1 MLGARSRSV
10 TSVALFLAFS
20 STATIAWA
28 QGAPPATAA
37 DEISTGDIIVTAQ
50 KRGELLSKVPI
61 AISAVSSANLET
73 SRVVSITDLGAVVPG
88 LNTATAANASTF
100 WLPFIRGVGS
110 NATGLGNNS
119 SVATYIDGI
128 YQPANTTN
136 VQDFANIER
145 IEVLKGP
152 QGTLFGRNA
161 TGGAINIITKK
172 PSDSFELNAEG
183 SFGRYN
189 ETIGKLY
196 VTGPLGPTLAT
207 SLSYQYHGGGDYIR
221 DLTTGKKFGG
231 FNNHSLNGKLL
242 WNPSDRFEAG
252 LSLIYATHRQTDPS
266 QSLAFA
272 PEGGLPPIAQL
283 GVPVN
288 FAPRKFL
295 GNRPFSMENSKQEAQ
310 LNLKYSFDG
319 FDLVSLTGYQKARN
333 QVYLDF
339 DNTTVDGFYFAEVDH
354 VKAFTQELQ
363 FVSNGDGPLK
373 WIVGLFY
380 SSDIQSYAPLYFGI
394 GVPFPATAAVVAANA
409 PGGTR
414 IDINSTSNAK
424 SYAAFAQGTYA
435 LGDRTNLTLG
445 LRYTKEDRKL
455 DGNQAVQIP
464 VPDANGRLSFFPFVI
479 DASPPNNKRTFKK
492 PSWRIS
498 LDHQLTDDVMAYVS
512 YNRGFKS
519 GVYNATSVSQP
530 AVDPEILDAY
540 EIGAKGKFFDG
551 KLSLNAAAFYYDYK
565 NLQVQITQTGTILLQ
580 NAASAR
586 LHGGE
591 IEALFRPTRSLTL
604 RAGVSLLESKYKDYL
619 NAATFVLVNGGG
631 VNAIIPDASGDR
643 LIYAPKY
650 TYNLGF
656 EHTLEMAGGSS
667 IVTTANWSY
676 SDGYKTIVGG
686 DGNFIRSYGMLA
698 ASLTWYSPEK
708 TFYAGVFGQNL
719 TDEQDIGRYLNTAGL
734 ERQLQRPRTF
744 GVLAGVKF
752 K

>member
-1 MLGARSRSV
+1 MLSTRSRDL
-10 TSVALFLAFS
+10 TSIALFLAFS
-20 STATIAWA
+20 STATIARA
-28 QGAPPATAA
+28 QSAPSTAA
-37 DEISTGDIIVTAQ
+37 TEVSTGDIIVTAQ

-61 AISAVSSANLET
+61 AISAVSSASLEN
-73 SRVVSITDLGAVVPG
+73 SRVVGITDLGSVVPG

-183 SFGRYN
+183 SYGRFG
-189 ETIGKLY
+189 ETVDKFY
-196 VTGPLGPTLAT
+196 VTGPLGPTLAA
-207 SLSYQYHGGGDYIR
+207 SLSYQYHGGGNYIR
-221 DLTTGKKFGG
+221 DLSTDKKFGG

-242 WNPSDRFEAG
+242 WNPSDRLEIG
-252 LSLIYATHRQTDPS
+252 LSLIYAKHRQTDPS

-272 PEGGLPPIAQL
+272 PEAGLPPIGQL
-283 GVPVN
+283 GVPIN
-288 FAPRKFL
+288 FEPRKFL
-295 GNRPFSMENSKQEAQ
+295 GNRPFSMESSKKEAQ
-310 LNLKYSFDG
+310 LNLKYSFDS
-319 FDLVSLTGYQKARN
+319 FDLVSLTGYQRADN

-339 DNTTVDGFYFAEVDH
+339 DATTVNGFYFAEVDH
-354 VKAFTQELQ
+354 IKSFSQEVQL
-363 FVSNGDGPLK
+363 VSNGTGPLK
-373 WIVGLFY
+373 WILGLFY

-394 GVPFPATAAVVAANA
+394 GVPFPATPEVVAANA

-435 LGDRTNLTLG
+435 LGDKTNLTLG
-445 LRYTKEDRKL
+445 LRYTIEDRSL
-455 DGNQAVQIP
+455 NGTQAVQIP
-464 VPDANGRLSFFPFVI
+464 TPDANGRLFFTPFVI
-479 DASPPNNKRTFKK
+479 DASPANNKTTFKK

-498 LDHQLTDDVMAYVS
+498 LDHNFSDELMAYVS

-519 GVYNATSVSQP
+519 GVYNATSVSQK
-530 AVDPEILDAY
+530 AVNPEILDAY
-540 EIGAKGKFFDG
+540 EVGAKARLLDG

-565 NLQVQITQTGTILLQ
+565 NLQVQVTQTGTILLE
-580 NAASAR
+580 NAAAAT
-586 LHGGE
+586 LYGGE
-591 IEALFRPTRSLTL
+591 VEAVFRPSHALVFH
-604 RAGVSLLESKYKDYL
+604 AGLSLLHSEYKDYFD
-619 NAATFVLVNGGG
+619 AATFILNSSAGGE
-631 VNAIIPDASGDR
+631 NAIIPDASGQR

-650 TYNLGF
+650 TYNIGV
-656 EHTLEMAGGSS
+656 EHTLDMSGGSS
-667 IVTTANWSY
+667 VVSTVNWSY
-676 SDGYKTIVGG
+676 SGGYKTVVGG
-686 DGNFIRSYGMLA
+686 DGNFIRAYGTLA
-698 ASLTWYSPEK
+698 AALTWFSPDK
-708 TFYAGVFGQNL
+708 TFHVGVFGQNL
-719 TDEQDIGRYLNTAGL
+719 TDKEDIGRYLNTAGL